1 MSSLLS
7 LMELKGPAK
16 GSPDISL
23 IIVIIPL
30 PKLAPGL
37 CSKALD
43 FIKSIPRSATQP
55 GKIGVILSQSRIDKT
70 DSQPM
75 HISPLCKNDED
86 GIKKLAHFLSAASQ
100 QPSRGL
106 FLPRKTAKF
115 RLPVSYANSL
125 HVNRNLQRLAIFCEG
140 DIQFDKEDMM
150 VVKDQMLSMFMDKVP
165 ITIWYGSELDD
176 ASTVIALSTLA
187 QSGARVLSH
196 ITSKSC
202 KIANPFKISASV
214 PSSFKLKQDLDLTL
228 TISQGDLAWYSKGGD
243 YFHPASCP
251 VPHLSSMSDSAT
263 WKVTLLYNRE
273 NEWQADDSHAPSF
286 IPERFHISMICDDG
300 KHQHNVDCVT
310 AGFQMSLNPLI
321 SNFRGLTPLIFG
333 FSGAGK
339 SSFVN
344 SVNFIATSST
354 NIVAATGNYDGQV
367 TLCLNTIPIGT
378 NGDITVIDS
387 VGMTTGENEVSFLD
401 IIGADFGAAMLNQ
414 SAVLQYQHM
423 NPEKI
428 FTFPENRVNCVLGVV
443 SLSLLQS
450 SAVKK
455 KMTKVAHKLTSEFGV
470 MTVWAVTHVESASD
484 NARFKAIAESID
496 FATLIPVANYTH
508 FDSHNFSKEI
518 GIMRVLLALENAKF
532 APKLPTP
539 VMVSNAMQYAG
550 SSTSSAFESDSMS
563 YISRQ
568 EISYTATPR
577 QMDAYSVAVPDIGK
591 GSTFDQYARGAAPK
605 YNVFSDGA
613 SSSSAS
619 TVETYVPAS
628 PATSSHWAPPAPPQG
643 SLPQHGGPPVNGA
656 GLSNAASADAEYT
669 SRLERK
675 IRTFE
680 DSGSE
685 RPPGY
690 R

>member
-30 PKLAPGL
+30 PRLAPGL

-55 GKIGVILSQSRIDKT
+55 GKIEVVLSQSRIDKN

-115 RLPVSYANSL
+115 RLPVAYAYSL
-125 HVNRNLQRLAIFCEG
+125 HVYGKLQRLAIFCEG
-140 DIQFDKEDMM
+140 DIQFDKEDMTE
-150 VVKDQMLSMFMDKVP
+150 VRDQMLSMFMDKVP

-176 ASTVIALSTLA
+176 ASTVIALTTLA

-196 ITSKSC
+196 VTSKSC
-202 KIANPFKISASV
+202 QIANPFKISASV

-228 TISQGDLAWYSKGGD
+228 TISQGDIAWYSKGHYSMEISGGD

-251 VPHLSSMSDSAT
+251 VPRLSSMYDSAT

-273 NEWQADDSHAPSF
+273 KEWQADHSHMPSF
-286 IPERFHISMICDDG
+286 IPERLHISMICDDG

-321 SNFRGLTPLIFG
+321 SSFRGLTPLIFG

-354 NIVAATGNYDGQV
+354 NIVAPTGNYDGQV
-367 TLCLNTIPIGT
+367 TLCLNTIPIGV
-378 NGDITVIDS
+378 NADITVVDS
-387 VGMTTGENEVSFLD
+387 VGMTTGKNEVSFLGDEFKLILQNQMPLNVFWRD
-401 IIGADFGAAMLNQ
+401 IIGAEFGQ
-414 SAVLQYQHM
+414 AVLNEAALHRYLRM
-423 NPEKI
+423 NSNKHFHYPES
-428 FTFPENRVNCVLGVV
+428 RVNCVLGVV
-443 SLSLLQS
+443 SLGLLES
-450 SAVKK
+450 IAVKR
-455 KMTKVAHKLTSEFGV
+455 KMTKVTHKLASEFRIT
-470 MTVWAVTHVESASD
+470 TVWAVTHVESASD
-484 NARFKAIAESID
+484 TTRFKMLAESID
-496 FATLIPVANYTH
+496 FATLIPVNNYTR
-508 FDSHNFSKEI
+508 FNSHNFANEE
-518 GIMRVLLALENAKF
+518 GIIRVLHALEQTKFTPKVPNAIGGPNSMQH
-532 APKLPTP
+532 ATGVMAMPWQMDTP
-539 VMVSNAMQYAG
+539 VPDAPNRAM
-550 SSTSSAFESDSMS
+550 
-563 YISRQ
+563 
-568 EISYTATPR
+568 
-577 QMDAYSVAVPDIGK
+577 
-591 GSTFDQYARGAAPK
+591 FDRLSHGQAA
-605 YNVFSDGA
+605 NVQ
-613 SSSSAS
+613 
-619 TVETYVPAS
+619 TYVPS
-628 PATSSHWAPPAPPQG
+628 R
-643 SLPQHGGPPVNGA
+643 PVSTK
-656 GLSNAASADAEYT
+656 LSQSYYEERSAITGDSDAEYIL
-669 SRLERK
+669 RLEAKLRQY
-675 IRTFE
+675 E
-680 DSGSE
+680 E
-685 RPPGY
+685 
-690 R
+690 

>member
-30 PKLAPGL
+30 PRLAPGL

-55 GKIGVILSQSRIDKT
+55 GKIEVILSQSRIDKN

-115 RLPVSYANSL
+115 RLPVAYANSL
-125 HVNRNLQRLAIFCEG
+125 HVYGNLQRLAIFCEG
-140 DIQFDKEDMM
+140 DIQFDKEDMTE
-150 VVKDQMLSMFMDKVP
+150 VRDQMLSMFMDKVP

-176 ASTVIALSTLA
+176 AGTVIALTTLA

-196 ITSKSC
+196 VTSKSC

-228 TISQGDLAWYSKGGD
+228 TISQGDLAWYSKGHYSMEISGGD

-251 VPHLSSMSDSAT
+251 VPRLSSMSDSAT

-273 NEWQADDSHAPSF
+273 NEWQADDSHMPSF
-286 IPERFHISMICDDG
+286 IPERLHISMICDDG
-300 KHQHNVDCVT
+300 KHQYNVDCVT

-321 SNFRGLTPLIFG
+321 SSFRGLTPLIFG

-354 NIVAATGNYDGQV
+354 NIVAPTGNYDGQV
-367 TLCLNTIPIGT
+367 TLCLNTIPIGV
-378 NGDITVIDS
+378 NADITVVDS
-387 VGMTTGENEVSFLD
+387 VGMTTGENEVSFLGDEFKLILQNQMPLNIFWRD
-401 IIGADFGAAMLNQ
+401 IIGAEFGQAVLNQ
-414 SAVLQYQHM
+414 AALHQYLSM
-423 NPEKI
+423 NSDKNFHCPES
-428 FTFPENRVNCVLGVV
+428 RVNCMLGVV
-443 SLSLLQS
+443 SLGLLES
-450 SAVKK
+450 IAVKR
-455 KMTKVAHKLTSEFGV
+455 KMAKVTHKLASEFKI
-470 MTVWAVTHVESASD
+470 E
-484 NARFKAIAESID
+484 AIC
-496 FATLIPVANYTH
+496 
-508 FDSHNFSKEI
+508 K
-518 GIMRVLLALENAKF
+518 
-532 APKLPTP
+532 
-539 VMVSNAMQYAG
+539 
-550 SSTSSAFESDSMS
+550 
-563 YISRQ
+563 
-568 EISYTATPR
+568 
-577 QMDAYSVAVPDIGK
+577 
-591 GSTFDQYARGAAPK
+591 
-605 YNVFSDGA
+605 
-613 SSSSAS
+613 
-619 TVETYVPAS
+619 
-628 PATSSHWAPPAPPQG
+628 
-643 SLPQHGGPPVNGA
+643 
-656 GLSNAASADAEYT
+656 
-669 SRLERK
+669 
-675 IRTFE
+675 
-680 DSGSE
+680 
-685 RPPGY
+685 
-690 R
+690 